1 MLALHAGIRD
11 AEIRTLQWGR
21 LDLFNP
27 KQFLAVG
34 ESKSEAGEGRTIPLN
49 SELFTAMVDYSKWYT
64 KRFGTIQPDW
74 YVFAFGKPWPKDPT
88 RPVVSLKT
96 AWKNA
101 RKRAKVERRWH
112 DNRHTFITGLAESG
126 EASDETIRDMAGHVS
141 RQMLK
146 HYSHIGMVAKRRAVE
161 SLVSKKADAVIF
173 MPETMPSEAG
183 MPKMLEDPAKESPK
197 VASIN

>member
-1 MLALHAGIRD
+1 
-11 AEIRTLQWGR
+11 
-21 LDLFNP
+21 
-27 KQFLAVG
+27 
-34 ESKSEAGEGRTIPLN
+34 
-49 SELFTAMVDYSKWYT
+49 
-64 KRFGTIQPDW
+64 
-74 YVFAFGKPWPKDPT
+74 PT

-101 RKRAKVERRWH
+101 RKKAKVEGRWH

-161 SLVSKKADAVIF
+161 SLVSKKTTLVITTAETIA
-173 MPETMPSEAG
+173 PEVE
-183 MPKMLEDPAKESPK
+183 MLEIPGSAAKESPK
-197 VASIN
+197 VALLN